1 MRLLDY
7 LIILTTSTMMMS
19 STTYADNATKRDHAP
34 VVFQVIQDQMNIDAS
49 MIKSASIIDN
59 NGTYGGLKIVL
70 KPAAAKELKRIT
82 KAGVGRA
89 ANLELNNKTVTTVT
103 LRSRLKHQLVIND
116 ITQED
121 AQAFIDS
128 LKKG

>member
-7 LIILTTSTMMMS
+7 LIILTTSTMMS
-19 STTYADNATKRDHAP
+19 SVSYADNASKRDHAP
-34 VVFQVIQDQMNIDAS
+34 VVFQVIQDQMSVDAS
-49 MIKSASIIDN
+49 MIKSASLIDN
-59 NGTYGGLKIVL
+59 NGKYGGLKIVL

-89 ANLELNNKTVTTVT
+89 ANLELNNNTVTTVT
-103 LRSRLKHQLVIND
+103 LRSPLKHQLVVND
-116 ITQED
+116 ITKED

-128 LKKG
+128 LKKS